1 MIRIVC
7 DNCGRTLVENDK
19 TLNDWREI
27 RTEIR
32 RGDLLEYKVNHLCA
46 EPCVKSFKEFLDKFM
61 SE

>member
-19 TLNDWREI
+19 TLNDWRELHVEFI
-27 RTEIR
+27 RNQVTEVKT
-32 RGDLLEYKVNHLCA
+32 YHLCA
-46 EPCVKSFKEFLDKFM
+46 EQCVQNFKEVLDKFM

>member
-7 DNCGRTLVENDK
+7 DNCGRTLIKNDK

-27 RTEIR
+27 QIEIARNEVTEVMT
-32 RGDLLEYKVNHLCA
+32 YHLCA
-46 EPCVKSFKEFLDKFM
+46 EPCVKSFKEFLCKFM